1 MKNFNVRFENDE
13 RVILVEFTPIE
24 KDGTVSLD
32 YKTTVNPE
40 FDTEQVFT
48 EDDKHL
54 IYMANL
60 FLEALSNNVV
70 PEVTE

>member
-13 RVILVEFTPIE
+13 RTILVEFTPIE
-24 KDGTVSLD
+24 NDGNISLD

-40 FDTEQVFT
+40 FDLEQTFT

-60 FLEALSNNVV
+60 FLGSLSNNVT
-70 PEVTE
+70 PDIAE